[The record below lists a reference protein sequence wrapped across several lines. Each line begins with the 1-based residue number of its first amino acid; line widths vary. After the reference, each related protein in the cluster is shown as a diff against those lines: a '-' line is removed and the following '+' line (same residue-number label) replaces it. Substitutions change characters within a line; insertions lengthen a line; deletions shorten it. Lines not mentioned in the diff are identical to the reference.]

1 MKGNYCKEINDF
13 PTFLSLKE
21 NWNSLA
27 QKSSINSI
35 FLRHE
40 WIRCWWEAYGK
51 DKELLIML
59 FYEGDDLK
67 GIGPL
72 MISKGFFRG
81 LPVKTISFIE
91 NDETPH
97 CGLLLDRSYELSDIV
112 PALFSHLTS
121 RGRGKW
127 DILHLRKVQ
136 EGNGFSKYSRRFF
149 ERTGYNIIIRPSL
162 RSPILK
168 IKSDWKSFY
177 SGKSQRFKK
186 KIRYDLNK
194 LKRKGNVKIQCFD
207 TPEQIERVMEGVF
220 CVGRRSWKGKI
231 GESIG
236 STQQT
241 RSFYFTLPRALAD
254 AGNCVVVWTLSLDG
268 KMISFEYHIR
278 QNNTVY
284 ALRGAYD
291 KEYQDVGPGAVLD
304 YEVVRGLFENDVHCY
319 NMCGDP
325 YQYKLRWTPTS
336 QLHKDVIIFRS
347 GLYGKILAFLETD
360 IRPIAESLLNLTRI
374 RFFHSK

>member
-1 MKGNYCKEINDF
+1 M
-13 PTFLSLKE
+13 
-21 NWNSLA
+21 
-27 QKSSINSI
+27 
-35 FLRHE
+35 
-40 WIRCWWEAYGK
+40 
-51 DKELLIML
+51 
-59 FYEGDDLK
+59 
-67 GIGPL
+67 
-72 MISKGFFRG
+72 
-81 LPVKTISFIE
+81 
-91 NDETPH
+91 
-97 CGLLLDRSYELSDIV
+97 
-112 PALFSHLTS
+112 
-121 RGRGKW
+121 
-127 DILHLRKVQ
+127 
-136 EGNGFSKYSRRFF
+136 
-149 ERTGYNIIIRPSL
+149 

-207 TPEQIERVMEGVF
+207 TPEQIESVMEDVF
-220 CVGRRSWKGKI
+220 CIGRRSWKGKI

-268 KMISFEYHIR
+268 KMISFEYHVR

-304 YEVVRGLFENDVHCY
+304 YEVVRGLFENDVHFY

-347 GLYGKILAFLETD
+347 GLYGKILAFLEKD

-374 RFFHSK
+374 RFFYSK